1 MSPTRPLADG
11 IYSPTVVFF
20 KDSSRQELDMPAT
33 AAHFEWQAKA
43 GIKGLVVMGTT
54 GEAVA
59 LSRDERNKVR
69 SLPHCCPKT
78 GADAM

>member
-1 MSPTRPLADG
+1 MPSTHLLADG

-20 KDSSRQELDMPAT
+20 KDSFRQELDIPAT

-43 GIKGLVVMGTT
+43 GIKGLVVMSTT

-59 LSRDERNKVR
+59 LSRDERNEVR
-69 SLPHCCPKT
+69 SAPLLSK
-78 GADAM
+78 D